1 MSDNAQRLVSASTS
15 PDIAE
20 ALAARI
26 ADPLWIIAR
35 QWQMGE
41 FEAENGGSPALVIVT
56 QQTLAL
62 SRMRLGGGWVD
73 TPAARPLESLF
84 EAEVGGGQQGRPPGW
99 NTRTLSYDARMTAG
113 DLSFDI
119 EGYDGRSLDWY
130 DFRALNQDDT
140 AWSDVKMVEIDSV
153 PGMLGFPGAPEPR
166 WWTIEDGA
174 AYFDSAVDPE
184 PNVLSMLL
192 PEFFYADIRNWSL
205 APAPVAA
212 GHVRRIEKVE
222 VVDSFGVITQAD
234 PVPAEETRLFS
245 LGGTSG
251 GAEIFLSPQI
261 AAQVVDCDTLEEVN
275 WYRDE
280 AANMVWAHES
290 VITDDLGTHDTGTEM
305 APDTL
310 SAPKAGRYFTF
321 KNDQPRAYIPYVP
334 RQQDAQADPG
344 VSLRRG
350 RTQIDATVAAP
361 QHRSNTV
368 AESTWVNQEDIAPN
382 GLRTRRLHRYARGAD
397 GKPYFWVGRDR
408 KVAIAEDRVRLAFDY
423 LRDESGQSRGRK
435 PKE

>member
-1 MSDNAQRLVSASTS
+1 MTENAQRLASASTS

-20 ALAARI
+20 ALAARV
-26 ADPLWIIAR
+26 ADPLWIVAR

-56 QQTLAL
+56 HQSLPL
-62 SRMRLGGGWVD
+62 SRMRIGGDWVN
-73 TPAARPLESLF
+73 TPPERPLESLI
-84 EAEVGGGQQGRPPGW
+84 EAERGGEKGGRPRGW
-99 NTRTLSYDARMTAG
+99 NTDTLSYDAHLTAG

-119 EGYDGRSLDWY
+119 QGYDGRSLDWY
-130 DFRALNQDDT
+130 DFRPDKLDDK
-140 AWSDVKMVEIDSV
+140 AWSDVKMAETDSV

-192 PEFFYADIRNWSL
+192 PEFFYADVRNWSL
-205 APAPVAA
+205 APAPVQA
-212 GHVRRIEKVE
+212 GHVRRIDKVE
-222 VVDSFGVITQAD
+222 VVDSFGVITRAD

-245 LGGTSG
+245 LGGETA
-251 GAEIFLSPQI
+251 GAELFLSPQI

-280 AANMVWAHES
+280 AANMVWAHERT
-290 VITDDLGTHDTGTEM
+290 ITDDTGTHDTGTEM

-310 SAPKAGRYFTF
+310 STSEAGRYFTF

-334 RQQDAQADPG
+334 RQRDEDAASG
-344 VSLRRG
+344 VALRRG

-368 AESTWVNQEDIAPN
+368 AEATWVNQEDIAPN

-397 GKPYFWVGRDR
+397 GKAYFWIGRDR
-408 KVAIAEDRVRLAFDY
+408 QVAIAEDRVRLAFDY
-423 LRDESGQSRGRK
+423 LRDETAQRRGQK
-435 PKE
+435 PKK